1 MTTHDRLT
9 LAYSADENLVLRS
22 NRLQWRD
29 AEREWLRA
37 EDDLREF
44 EERVLRRPNEL
55 LAELSETGES
65 LRLRRDE
72 ARERVN
78 ELDLAYA
85 ASWEVAAREE
95 RARAG
100 R

>member
-1 MTTHDRLT
+1 MTTYDRPT
-9 LAYSADENLVLRS
+9 RERSGDETHALQA

-55 LAELSETGES
+55 LAELSETGAS

-95 RARAG
+95 RGRAR